1 MVSDDRNSSMLEKIH
16 FIIENYKENFERI
29 NEEERYKWEAIGW
42 YKKHWNIKADDF
54 AAMLEKAFGKTYNLL
69 SSGMYFARKVIVEFA
84 QDHPEDVRALFVM
97 LYDETLSLDERYT
110 AFRKKAEERLKEL
123 QKTDSKVKKHD
134 QDLRAIM
141 LYLTF
146 EYPEK
151 YYLFKSTMF
160 DSFSDRVGY
169 VKKQPKQ
176 KSAVWKAECFMQ
188 LCDLVLG
195 EVKKDKELIEM
206 SKARLD
212 GACYQ
217 DEALHL
223 LTMDIIYYGSNYM
236 IDEEKR
242 GWILLWNPDNWAW
255 DDFEDWC
262 ERTKNGETF
271 EIAWS
276 CSSKQP
282 KIGDEVFLMK
292 NGFWPRGIIAHGK
305 VTKEPY
311 EALHYNLTKA
321 AEGKTSN
328 HIDVEFDRIQNYEI
342 DENFLNQNFLA
353 AKYPQQTWSSRAS
366 GIEIKNEV
374 LSSLLEEWNNIIK
387 PELEDY
393 WPTLEEYDPKITKE
407 QWTELLKDEEVTL
420 YENLRMFK
428 MMLELGG
435 ESTCANLAE
444 CYGGSA
450 GSYNGYGRG
459 FGERVHKKTNCPLCD
474 DGNRKRRYTI
484 PFVGKVVSENGKN
497 RYLWRLRSELKGAL
511 EEMDLSGI
519 DIALSKKKTIEYEKN
534 MILYGPPGTG
544 KTYNTAIYAVAICD
558 GEDIEEVKEW
568 EYQEVLE
575 RYKALMSEG
584 RVAFTTFHQS
594 YGYEEFIEG
603 IKPQTKPD
611 NKDVFYEVIPGIF
624 KEFCEKA
631 ESVEVKADTFEVAKD
646 AVVWK
651 ATIRNEVAQDCYDN
665 NRVRIDWGMESEG
678 AAGFV
683 QDMKKGDIVIV
694 NDGSRSII
702 NGIAVIIS
710 DEAFSLGT
718 QSDATTRNV
727 QWLAKGLQEDI
738 CSINDGK
745 MLHRMTCCRVPSMT
759 VNDILALAVKKNN
772 DLKNTKIE
780 KNNEPHVFIID
791 EINRGNISKI
801 FGELITLIED
811 SKRAGMKEEASA
823 ILPYSGKKF
832 SVPQNVYIIGT
843 MNTADRSIALMDT
856 ALRRRFSFMEMMP
869 DAELLA
875 DIEIEG
881 INIAKMLD
889 TINKRISYLYDR
901 EHTIGHAFFMKLRDD
916 ATIEKLAEIFEK
928 QIIPLLQE
936 YFYEDYQKIQLVLG
950 DNAKSDAAYKFI
962 QEKETKVK
970 EIFKGAASLDL
981 DLPEYSF
988 TINKEAFA
996 EAQSY
1001 VEIYS

>member
-1 MVSDDRNSSMLEKIH
+1 
-16 FIIENYKENFERI
+16 
-29 NEEERYKWEAIGW
+29 
-42 YKKHWNIKADDF
+42 
-54 AAMLEKAFGKTYNLL
+54 
-69 SSGMYFARKVIVEFA
+69 
-84 QDHPEDVRALFVM
+84 
-97 LYDETLSLDERYT
+97 
-110 AFRKKAEERLKEL
+110 
-123 QKTDSKVKKHD
+123 
-134 QDLRAIM
+134 
-141 LYLTF
+141 
-146 EYPEK
+146 
-151 YYLFKSTMF
+151 
-160 DSFSDRVGY
+160 
-169 VKKQPKQ
+169 
-176 KSAVWKAECFMQ
+176 
-188 LCDLVLG
+188 
-195 EVKKDKELIEM
+195 
-206 SKARLD
+206 
-212 GACYQ
+212 
-217 DEALHL
+217 
-223 LTMDIIYYGSNYM
+223 
-236 IDEEKR
+236 
-242 GWILLWNPDNWAW
+242 
-255 DDFEDWC
+255 
-262 ERTKNGETF
+262 
-271 EIAWS
+271 
-276 CSSKQP
+276 
-282 KIGDEVFLMK
+282 
-292 NGFWPRGIIAHGK
+292 
-305 VTKEPY
+305 
-311 EALHYNLTKA
+311 
-321 AEGKTSN
+321 
-328 HIDVEFDRIQNYEI
+328 
-342 DENFLNQNFLA
+342 
-353 AKYPQQTWSSRAS
+353 
-366 GIEIKNEV
+366 
-374 LSSLLEEWNNIIK
+374 
-387 PELEDY
+387 
-393 WPTLEEYDPKITKE
+393 
-407 QWTELLKDEEVTL
+407 
-420 YENLRMFK
+420 
-428 MMLELGG
+428 
-435 ESTCANLAE
+435 
-444 CYGGSA
+444 
-450 GSYNGYGRG
+450 
-459 FGERVHKKTNCPLCD
+459 
-474 DGNRKRRYTI
+474 
-484 PFVGKVVSENGKN
+484 
-497 RYLWRLRSELKGAL
+497 
-511 EEMDLSGI
+511 MDLSGI
-519 DIALSKKKTIEYEKN
+519 DIALSKKKTMEYEKN
-534 MILYGPPGTG
+534 TILYGPPGTG

-611 NKDVFYEVIPGIF
+611 NKDVFYEVVPGIF

-738 CSINDGK
+738 RSINDGK

-780 KNNEPHVFIID
+780 KNNEPHVFIIA

-875 DIEIEG
+875 DIKIEG

-981 DLPEYSF
+981 DLPEYNF